1 MNFRMNRISKL
12 CIISLRFLCELEI
25 DEFLLLWWLEL
36 LRSSFFFSFFFSLFK
51 KETKY
56 MNQSMGT
63 PFPMEGTKNSRD
75 STVAIKGGSCHFK
88 GSSLSPFPLFSRIS
102 ILGFLLHSRNSTT
115 ACWIV
120 RNLLVLGLKAL
131 FPFLKDVCV
140 GAKRRNHR
148 RVTGK
153 KTHPWSCGLSNTK
166 TELNSGNA
174 IS

>member
-1 MNFRMNRISKL
+1 MNFHKNRISKPS
-12 CIISLRFLCELEI
+12 IISLRFLCELEI
-25 DEFLLLWWLEL
+25 DEFLLLWWLQL
-36 LRSSFFFSFFFSLFK
+36 LRSSFFFFSFSLFK
-51 KETKY
+51 EETKY

-63 PFPMEGTKNSRD
+63 PFSMEGTKNSRD
-75 STVAIKGGSCHFK
+75 SIVAIKGGSCHFK

-102 ILGFLLHSRNSTT
+102 ILGFPLHSRNSTT

-120 RNLLVLGLKAL
+120 WNLLVLGLKAV

-153 KTHPWSCGLSNTK
+153 NTHPWSRGLSNTK
-166 TELNSGNA
+166 TELNSGSA

>member
-1 MNFRMNRISKL
+1 MEFISFNL
-12 CIISLRFLCELEI
+12 PYQVHICYI
-25 DEFLLLWWLEL
+25 FLL
-36 LRSSFFFSFFFSLFK
+36 SLQGGNK
-51 KETKY
+51 VYESIHGNT
-56 MNQSMGT
+56 SLHG
-63 PFPMEGTKNSRD
+63 RD
-75 STVAIKGGSCHFK
+75 QKFTDSIVAIKGGSCHFK

-102 ILGFLLHSRNSTT
+102 ILGFPLHSRNSTT

-120 RNLLVLGLKAL
+120 WNLLVLGLKAL

-153 KTHPWSCGLSNTK
+153 KTYPWSCGLSNTK